1 MKVSLER
8 AFPIPAPAERAWELL
23 QDIERV
29 AACMPGARITERVDE
44 RHYKGTVTVRFGPAN
59 LSFRGEVE
67 LAAIDPANR
76 TLRLIGKGTDSG
88 GGSGASL
95 DLTARIDPVDA
106 TSCNLVGRSE
116 VSVSG
121 RAATFGGRM
130 ADAVSEQV
138 LRQFAA
144 NFSAALRPQASSAA
158 SALGD
163 GGEQAASGEMAA
175 DEGKVAVGTAPA
187 TQKDAALNGFALLR
201 AIVSGWLRALFRWGR
216 A

>member
-1 MKVSLER
+1 
-8 AFPIPAPAERAWELL
+8 
-23 QDIERV
+23 
-29 AACMPGARITERVDE
+29 MPGARVTERVDG

-67 LAAIDPANR
+67 LAAIDSANR
-76 TLRLIGKGTDSG
+76 TLRLIGKGTDGG

-95 DLTARIDPVDA
+95 DLTARVDPVDA
-106 TSCNLVGRSE
+106 ASCNLVGRSE

-130 ADAVSEQV
+130 AETIAEQV

-144 NFSAALRPQASSAA
+144 NFSAALRPQASSAV
-158 SALGD
+158 SAPGG
-163 GGEQAASGEMAA
+163 GGEQAATGEMGT
-175 DEGKVAVGTAPA
+175 DEGKAAAGTAPA

-201 AIVSGWLRALFRWGR
+201 AIVSGWLRALFGWGR

>member
-1 MKVSLER
+1 LKVSLER
-8 AFPIPAPAERAWELL
+8 AFPVAAPPERAWGLL

-29 AACMPGARITERVDE
+29 AGCMPGARITARIDE

-67 LAAIDPANR
+67 LTAIDPANR
-76 TLRLIGKGTDSG
+76 TLRLIGKGTDAG

-95 DLTARIDPVDA
+95 DLAARIDTVDA
-106 TSCNLVGRSE
+106 TSCTLVGRSE
-116 VSVSG
+116 LSLSG

-130 ADAVSEQV
+130 ADAVAEQV

-144 NFSAALRPQASSAA
+144 NFSAALAAQTTPAASGPGAGSENAAA
-158 SALGD
+158 SAPP
-163 GGEQAASGEMAA
+163 AAAA
-175 DEGKVAVGTAPA
+175 T
-187 TQKDAALNGFALLR
+187 ALNGLALVWAVVR
-201 AIVSGWLRALFRWGR
+201 GWLRALFGWRR